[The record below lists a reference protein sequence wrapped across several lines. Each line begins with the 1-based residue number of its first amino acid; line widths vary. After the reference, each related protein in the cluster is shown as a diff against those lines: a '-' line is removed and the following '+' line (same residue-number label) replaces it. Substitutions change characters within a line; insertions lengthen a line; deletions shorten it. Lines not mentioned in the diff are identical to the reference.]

1 MRFKHA
7 MTAQLALRTSI
18 IIYQLSDIASIEMK
32 TVYVYVAAA
41 AAIAVLVVSIMLWSQ
56 TPGTASVEKTTA
68 QYHQSGLN
76 QNPTETVQNT
86 PAHNNDNNK
95 RINENGFGDGDGD

>member
-1 MRFKHA
+1 
-7 MTAQLALRTSI
+7 
-18 IIYQLSDIASIEMK
+18 MK
-32 TVYVYVAAA
+32 TVYMYTEVV
-41 AAIAVLVVSIMLWSQ
+41 AAIAIVIGIMFWSQ

-76 QNPTETVQNT
+76 QNPTEKVQNT
-86 PAHNNDNNK
+86 PALNNDNNK

>member
-1 MRFKHA
+1 
-7 MTAQLALRTSI
+7 
-18 IIYQLSDIASIEMK
+18 MK
-32 TVYVYVAAA
+32 TVYMYTEVV
-41 AAIAVLVVSIMLWSQ
+41 AAIAIVIGIMLWSQ

-76 QNPTETVQNT
+76 QNPTEKVQNT
-86 PAHNNDNNK
+86 PALNNDNNK